1 MFRYVFGDIL
11 VSMPARW
18 NKKLMA
24 EEKLAKI
31 EDQEEKKKKKKGR
44 NHSEEK
50 NEEDGKG
57 EWELG
62 FIGTTLCEISKSRL
76 NAYKGLRNPV
86 AAARVY
92 AFHRASER
100 VVLFLTELIMSV

>member
-31 EDQEEKKKKKKGR
+31 EDQEEKKRKKKEETTVRKRMRRKGR
-44 NHSEEK
+44 VNG
-50 NEEDGKG
+50 N
-57 EWELG
+57 
-62 FIGTTLCEISKSRL
+62 
-76 NAYKGLRNPV
+76 
-86 AAARVY
+86 
-92 AFHRASER
+92 
-100 VVLFLTELIMSV
+100 